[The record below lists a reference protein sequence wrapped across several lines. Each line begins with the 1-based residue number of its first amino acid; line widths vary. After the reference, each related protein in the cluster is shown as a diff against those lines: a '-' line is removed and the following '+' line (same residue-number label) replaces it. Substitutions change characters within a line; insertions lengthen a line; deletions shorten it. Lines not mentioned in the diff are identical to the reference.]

1 MKRLAALFGAIVLL
15 AAFAAPVALAADEAL
30 PHSGRVLMAFG
41 GDISVPAGEQADVVL
56 VVNGDAVI
64 GGTVNVL
71 TVIDG
76 TATFQGATVDT
87 IAVISGTIDLQEG
100 TTVLGN
106 VRSIESTVTQAPGV
120 RIAGDIKGVDAEL
133 VTLGMFLGP
142 AILLFAVGLAIAS
155 VIAGLLLAAVGAR
168 QVRAAERVIA
178 AEPLKVFGAGL
189 LGAIVIPI
197 LAIVA
202 ILTIIGA
209 PLGLGIL
216 LGFLPLVAF
225 VGFLVAGIFI
235 GEEILGTRKE
245 PETQRP
251 YRGALLG
258 IVLLQIIGLV
268 PVVGGLATAVASLL
282 GLGAILLISWR
293 IVRGTGT
300 AEVAAP
306 SGEPV
311 AIGV

>member
-1 MKRLAALFGAIVLL
+1 MKRLAALFGAIVLV

-30 PHSGRVLMAFG
+30 PHTGRVLMAFG

-100 TTVLGN
+100 TTVLAN

-120 RIAGDIKGVDAEL
+120 KIAGDIKGVDAEL

-251 YRGALLG
+251 FRGALLG

>member
-1 MKRLAALFGAIVLL
+1 MKRLAALFGAIVLV
-15 AAFAAPVALAADEAL
+15 AAFAAPVALAADAAL
-30 PHSGRVLMAFG
+30 PHTGRVLMAFG

-120 RIAGDIKGVDAEL
+120 KIAGDIKGVDAEL